1 MALIGNIAVVAGGS
15 RGIGRATAIELARQG
30 ADVGIIYRSADDAA
44 AAVCAE
50 IESLGRRALAIRA
63 DASDASAVASAFAS
77 IRAELGLPAMVV
89 NSIGAASEEKYIHDQ
104 SPDEFRAFIA
114 VDLFAAYNVIHNAV
128 RTLREAG
135 GGGIVA
141 MSSIATQMMPT
152 RNGAGAAS
160 KAATEALI
168 KVVAREEARH
178 AIRANA
184 VSIGITDTDMVRPLF
199 AKWGEAAT
207 SKILAGMPLGR
218 IGQPQEVASM
228 IAYLLDERA
237 SYITGKVFQVDGG
250 QFIGG

>member
-50 IESLGRRALAIRA
+50 IVSLGRRALAIRA

-89 NSIGAASEEKYIHDQ
+89 NSIGAASQEKYIHDL

-114 VDLFAAYNVIHNAV
+114 VDLFAAYNVIHTAV
-128 RTLREAG
+128 RTLREA

-199 AKWGEAAT
+199 AKWGDAAT